1 MLTVDVVSVWWGVQH
16 MEYIMAYFMLM
27 KCEIC
32 EICEICVRK
41 KRSMGTG
48 IGFHRVDVQGTSG
61 D

>member
-1 MLTVDVVSVWWGVQH
+1 
-16 MEYIMAYFMLM
+16 MAYFMLM